1 MATITQIVEESFKN
15 SSLAQISTTKWVE
28 GIKIIHKERSI
39 FIPMGLANKLE
50 KVRKISNHK
59 DKITFFTDSDKLVL
73 RTIDLKHHVT
83 LFKIL

>member
-15 SSLAQISTTKWVE
+15 SSLAQISTDKLIK
-28 GIKIIHKERSI
+28 GIKIIHKQRSI
-39 FIPMGLANKLE
+39 FILMGLANKLE

-59 DKITFFTDSDKLVL
+59 DTITFFTDSDRLVL
-73 RTIDLKHHVT
+73 RSIDLKHHVD